1 MITESDIT
9 ECLIEVDEEKLAE
22 LLRDEECFHTSL
34 AKAIVSFSAF
44 NGPYISV
51 TAIMLSCVARVEEHQ
66 YKLAEKL
73 AQDKDDARRFQA
85 TMKDKFE

>member
-9 ECLIEVDEEKLAE
+9 ECLIEVNEEKLAE

-34 AKAIVSFSAF
+34 VKAIVAYAAF
-44 NGPYISV
+44 DGTGAHIS
-51 TAIMLSCVARVEEHQ
+51 TMIGLCVAFVQRKQ
-66 YKLAEKL
+66 YELATKL

-85 TMKDKFE
+85 EMKDKFQ